1 MAKAFATKIR
11 IPIPVGDETVIM
23 ICRRP
28 TAEELNKFLS
38 ARFRASG
45 RKVQTHL
52 YEAREEL
59 IDKVLIDVENAE
71 YEGPDGKL
79 RPLSAR
85 TELTEE
91 EKTFCSGVLGKP
103 VKTWKDLIPLSW
115 KSSAAMHFED
125 PAPEA
130 PEAEGNEKNS

>member
-11 IPIPVGDETVIM
+11 IPIPVGDETVVM

-28 TAEELNKFLS
+28 SAEELNRFLS
-38 ARFRASG
+38 ARFQAKG

-52 YEAREEL
+52 YEAREAL
-59 IDKVLIDVENAE
+59 IDKVLIDVENAD
-71 YEGPDGKL
+71 YEAPNGEF
-79 RPLSAR
+79 RPLNAR
-85 TELTEE
+85 TELTAEE
-91 EKTFCSGVLGKP
+91 RTFCSGILGRQ
-103 VKTWKDLIPLSW
+103 VQTWKDLIPLSW

-130 PEAEGNEKNS
+130 GEEGAEKNS